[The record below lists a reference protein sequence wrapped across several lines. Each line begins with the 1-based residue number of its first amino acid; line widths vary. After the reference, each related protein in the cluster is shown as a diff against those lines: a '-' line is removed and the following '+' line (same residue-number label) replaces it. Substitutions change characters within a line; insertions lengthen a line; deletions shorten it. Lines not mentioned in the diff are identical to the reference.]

1 MDMDGRCEAWSAK
14 SIEKPMAVSGCS
26 GGSCTRMMF
35 GRLIGLVWYK
45 RGCHMLNIHKSK
57 G

>member
-45 RGCHMLNIHKSK
+45 RGCHMLDIHKSK